1 MGYLSHLEVNEHV
14 ALEDDVVKHK
24 VDEEIPRVRA
34 DVLAQSD
41 FRRTEKIEWIE
52 KNEQDYEEIL
62 RKRECL
68 SLKDLAVSG
77 RDLIDAGVK
86 PGKDVGEILNR
97 MLEEVLDDPEKNDK
111 EYLMSMYVTH
121 EE

>member
-1 MGYLSHLEVNEHV
+1 M
-14 ALEDDVVKHK
+14 
-24 VDEEIPRVRA
+24 
-34 DVLAQSD
+34 LAQSD

-86 PGKDVGEILNR
+86 PGKDGGEILNGI
-97 MLEEVLDDPEKNDK
+97 LEEEKDNPEKNDK
-111 EYLMSMYVTH
+111 EYMMSM
-121 EE
+121 